1 MLLQGILRRAVVH
14 GLIPANPVQ
23 QVAKPKQISTEA
35 PNPLSPEQVE
45 RIRLYL
51 LTRSWSSE
59 KRGTGRSPWNL
70 EWWRQRNALIVSLLA
85 YAGFR
90 PSEDRSLV
98 WSDLRGNLL
107 HVVATKTNRPR
118 QVDVLEPLA
127 KELAE
132 WQLLSGRPTG
142 RQLIIPRTVP
152 GRWTKND
159 WDNWRERVYR
169 PAAKFVLG
177 PDADGSHPYRPYRL
191 RSSFVSLLLW
201 AGEDLPYVAD
211 QAGHSVATLARH
223 YAGVL
228 RELRGKP
235 RVPAAEAIREA
246 RASIGTELT
255 GSPVSRERV
264 PDGTQIGRNAEAGA

>member
-1 MLLQGILRRAVVH
+1 V
-14 GLIPANPVQ
+14 
-23 QVAKPKQISTEA
+23 
-35 PNPLSPEQVE
+35 
-45 RIRLYL
+45 
-51 LTRSWSSE
+51 
-59 KRGTGRSPWNL
+59 NL

-191 RSSFVSLLLW
+191 RSSFVSLELW